1 MNGWKKFTEFS
12 TKGQLTMAETRTVV
26 IDENAV
32 QRVEAYIDKERKE
45 KGVRLSIGSVFAMAF
60 DKMVTGADG
69 ERN

>member
-1 MNGWKKFTEFS
+1 
-12 TKGQLTMAETRTVV
+12 MAETRTVV

-60 DKMVTGADG
+60 DKMVTDADG